1 MFSSS
6 SSATEVSVDIS
17 HEFLHGL
24 AAVVAGHVVVEVLPQ
39 SLDTIV
45 IRAVRRQEVE
55 LYLPLPSG
63 QCQLDLTAVMNLEVV
78 EDDVDPACV
87 WVGHRHQ
94 PMDQEE
100 EQCAIL
106 AFPLDPGLTHHNGGS
121 GLDGD
126 SCFLVK
132 PKLLDYMFAAFR

>member
-1 MFSSS
+1 MAFRDSGRLYSSSLPSGIAVFSSS
-6 SSATEVSVDIS
+6 SSATEVSVDIF

-45 IRAVRRQEVE
+45 IRAIVRQEVE

-78 EDDVDPACV
+78 EDDVEPACV
-87 WVGHRHQ
+87 WVGHRHNRW
-94 PMDQEE
+94 
-100 EQCAIL
+100 IRRRNNVL
-106 AFPLDPGLTHHNGGS
+106 
-121 GLDGD
+121 
-126 SCFLVK
+126 FLRSPSTQVSLPVRASSASAK
-132 PKLLDYMFAAFR
+132 

>member
-24 AAVVAGHVVVEVLPQ
+24 AAVVARHVVVEVLPQ

-78 EDDVDPACV
+78 EDDVDPVCV

-106 AFPLDPGLTHHNGGS
+106 AFPLDPGELARAGIERPA
-121 GLDGD
+121 
-126 SCFLVK
+126 K
-132 PKLLDYMFAAFR
+132 